1 MSELKRIFVKGGILS
16 PNELKQI
23 IHHAKSLGLDALH
36 FGSRQ
41 DIILPEHSE
50 SGPEPDKRNKK
61 KFQYGYRQQSTK
73 HSMLL
78 CFR

>member
-41 DIILPEHSE
+41 DIILPAH
-50 SGPEPDKRNKK
+50 
-61 KFQYGYRQQSTK
+61 
-73 HSMLL
+73 H
-78 CFR
+78 

>member
-23 IHHAKSLGLDALH
+23 IHHAKTLGLDALH

-50 SGPEPDKRNKK
+50 KSEPEILNKK
-61 KFQYGYRQQSTK
+61 NFKTVSDTGF
-73 HSMLL
+73 
-78 CFR
+78 